1 VLNSVL
7 SNAVTI
13 AGSLMERDALRMT
26 PAKIPVV
33 GFKIRHESLQM
44 ELDVE
49 RNVTCEMSALA
60 IGPLAQQITAMPMG
74 VEMLLQ
80 GFLAARSAR
89 HQNPVLHVTKFEL
102 LEARNNVEGTK

>member
-1 VLNSVL
+1 MSPGVLR
-7 SNAVTI
+7 NAVTI

-26 PAKIPVV
+26 PARVPVV

-49 RNVTCEMSALA
+49 RNVTCELSALA
-60 IGPLAQQITAMPMG
+60 IGPLAQQIAAMPMG
-74 VEMLLQ
+74 VEMRLE

-102 LEARNNVEGTK
+102 LESAK